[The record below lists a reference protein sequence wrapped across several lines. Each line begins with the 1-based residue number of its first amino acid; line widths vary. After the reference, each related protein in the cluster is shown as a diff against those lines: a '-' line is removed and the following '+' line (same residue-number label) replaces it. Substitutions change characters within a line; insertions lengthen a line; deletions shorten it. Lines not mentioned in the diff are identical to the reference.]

1 MTCETITG
9 EGGWMDQLLALEGPY
24 IEDGFVRVNQKPGLG
39 VDLNPDIVKA
49 HLADGET
56 WWG

>member
-1 MTCETITG
+1 
-9 EGGWMDQLLALEGPY
+9 MDQLLALEGPY
-24 IEDGFVRVNQKPGLG
+24 IERGFVHVNDRPGLG

-49 HLADGET
+49 HLGTGES